1 MGNIRFSVTLV
12 AIVGVIAATIAGATI
27 WLLLT
32 DPIGASD
39 AAGRL
44 AAGDI
49 GPFLEAIA
57 SVASAALQGLVRY
70 L

>member
-1 MGNIRFSVTLV
+1 MVRVRFSVTLV
-12 AIVGVIAATIAGATI
+12 AIVGVIAATIAGSTT

-49 GPFLEAIA
+49 GPFLQAIA
-57 SVASAALQGLVRY
+57 AVASAALQGLVSY